1 MCDRSLANQKARRR
15 NALHKFLR
23 KFCEMIRSIN
33 VGVNWF
39 PDGIF
44 IIEIIV
50 NTNINNLEPEFEA
63 RLKAHIKTQS
73 ATAVCEGFDFDTASA
88 YLEHTLQ
95 AKASTLYEEHLAA
108 CAACRSQLVELSR
121 LMPAENVKASAVA
134 PVRTKWSEWFSG
146 WKLGMLAGLGTAT
159 AAILLFA
166 TVTMQRNTAPQTVA
180 KSNEA
185 AAPVTAEPL
194 ANDKF
199 TELKESEKQ
208 EAAKTANPAPSAS
221 VIAATP
227 ASGVAAKAAAPTMGE
242 AKKSIQVDG
251 VSETENLAK
260 VTPAPVVIAPSV
272 VSAESKDAPLQNA
285 PQGQLQNSQWLPR
298 PLPTPTPHG
307 PSYSQ
312 NQMQNVQVL
321 PAESAKL
328 SAPASAVKR
337 EELQTEKIRER
348 AKQKIADAEKG
359 ERDDRTERSATTVSA
374 AGRAAKAT
382 SEKNVAGKNFRFE
395 NGRWVDMQ
403 LNSGMTEIR
412 LKRNSDE
419 YKKVLK
425 ETPGLK
431 PYFDL
436 KTVTVVWE
444 GKAYRVE

>member
-1 MCDRSLANQKARRR
+1 MSDRSLANQKARRR

-50 NTNINNLEPEFEA
+50 NTNSNNLEPEFEA
-63 RLKAHIKTQS
+63 RLKAHIKMQS
-73 ATAVCEGFDFDTASA
+73 DITVCEGFDFDTASA

-108 CAACRSQLVELSR
+108 CAACRSQVVELSR
-121 LMPAENVKASAVA
+121 LKPAENVVASAVA
-134 PVRTKWSEWFSG
+134 PVRAKWSEWFSG

-166 TVTMQRNTAPQTVA
+166 TVTMQRNTALQTVA

-185 AAPVTAEPL
+185 TAPVTAEPL

-199 TELKESEKQ
+199 VELKESAKQ
-208 EAAKTANPAPSAS
+208 DGAKTANPAPSAS
-221 VIAATP
+221 VMAEAA
-227 ASGVAAKAAAPTMGE
+227 AQGAAAKVAAPIAEDT
-242 AKKSIQVDG
+242 KKSIQRAED
-251 VSETENLAK
+251 NLAK

-382 SEKNVAGKNFRFE
+382 AEKNVAGKNFRFE
-395 NGRWVDMQ
+395 NGRWVDTQ

-412 LKRNSDE
+412 LKRNSDD

-425 ETPGLK
+425 DTPGLK

-436 KTVTVVWE
+436 KAVTVVWE